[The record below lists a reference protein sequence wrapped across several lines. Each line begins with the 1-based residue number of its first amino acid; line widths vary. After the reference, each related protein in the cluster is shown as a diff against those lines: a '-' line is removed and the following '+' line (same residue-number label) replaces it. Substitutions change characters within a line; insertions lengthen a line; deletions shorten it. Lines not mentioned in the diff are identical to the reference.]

1 MISKTWQFF
10 KSSPIFLQIS
20 HWKFKI
26 ENKIIMGGMKR
37 RYQHISCMKK
47 IPLICIYCQSISLDL
62 WGLNWWIKYLFLICL
77 IPLYFFWRECDN
89 MYLGRTTNFLSNDSG
104 VDDVLSP
111 PASIRNTHSLIRFE
125 INWWFWQY

>member
-10 KSSPIFLQIS
+10 KSSPIFSQIS

-26 ENKIIMGGMKR
+26 ENKIIMGGWKEDIIT
-37 RYQHISCMKK
+37 YHAWKN
-47 IPLICIYCQSISLDL
+47 SLDL
-62 WGLNWWIKYLFLICL
+62 YLLPIDLPRFVGIELMNKIF
-77 IPLYFFWRECDN
+77 IFWSVSFHYFWRECDN

-111 PASIRNTHSLIRFE
+111 PASVRNTHSLIRFE